1 MTNSTTETGLQPDL
15 REPTTGE
22 LIKQLSEQVS
32 TLLRDE
38 LKLAQLE
45 MSRKGRQAGAG
56 VGLLGGA
63 GLISL
68 YGVGCLIACAI
79 IAISGVL
86 RPWLA
91 ALIVGAMLLA
101 TAGAA
106 ALIVKGRLSK
116 ATPPVPKETAESLK
130 VDVDVIK
137 EKVKR

>member
-1 MTNSTTETGLQPDL
+1 MNDSTEDRLRPDF
-15 REPTTGE
+15 REPSTGE

-56 VGLLGGA
+56 VSLLGGA

-68 YGVGCLIACAI
+68 YGLGCLIACAI

-91 ALIVGAMLLA
+91 ALIAGAVLLA
-101 TAGAA
+101 IAGIA
-106 ALIVKGRLSK
+106 ALIGKARLSR
-116 ATPPVPKETAESLK
+116 ATPPMPRETAESLK
-130 VDVDVIK
+130 VDVEVIK

>member
-1 MTNSTTETGLQPDL
+1 MNDSTGNGLAPNS
-15 REPTTGE
+15 REPSTGE

-56 VGLLGGA
+56 MSLLGGA

-91 ALIVGAMLLA
+91 ALVVGAILLA
-101 TAGAA
+101 VAGIA
-106 ALIVKGRLSK
+106 ALIGKARLSK
-116 ATPPVPKETAESLK
+116 ATPPVPTETAESLK
-130 VDVDVIK
+130 VDVEVIK
-137 EKVKR
+137 EKVRR